1 MKFISIKD
9 YSDREKISTKA
20 VYARAKKG
28 TIISTEKDGKKYIVE
43 EEKDCKKYEVKI
55 AELSKEIQKL
65 KGRISAINK
74 DGISG
79 KSEEEENEIEE
90 LKKQLKKVESQKQ
103 KVKYKEVEKEVKVES
118 DLYLY
123 IAIFLGILTLVLSVS
138 TYTFYIESRKES
150 SVEKL
155 FKNKT
160 YFADW
165 ENQTLY
171 ITKQNVVI
179 TEVETDKIREY
190 KIEIFH

>member
-43 EEKDCKKYEVKI
+43 EEKDCQKYEVKI

-79 KSEEEENEIEE
+79 KSEEEKNEIEE

-103 KVKYKEVEKEVKVES
+103 KVQYKEVEKIVEVES
-118 DLYLY
+118 DFWYYGTMFFGIITILFMGENLY
-123 IAIFLGILTLVLSVS
+123 
-138 TYTFYIESRKES
+138 
-150 SVEKL
+150 
-155 FKNKT
+155 NK
-160 YFADW
+160 F
-165 ENQTLY
+165 
-171 ITKQNVVI
+171 
-179 TEVETDKIREY
+179 
-190 KIEIFH
+190 F